1 MRRRDFIKGIVGS
14 ATAWPLAPR
23 AQQGERI
30 RRIGILETISA
41 KLNAANFDAFR
52 AGMNALGYSEGN
64 NIVIE
69 YRSAE
74 GDGSRFP
81 QLVADL
87 LRSKVDVI
95 VTRGTPATL
104 AAKAA
109 TTSVPIVMA
118 AIGDP
123 LVVVASLSHPGSNI
137 TGLSGYGA
145 DLETKRVEVLK
156 ELIPGARRI
165 AGLYNMGNPAVPPQW
180 EQLQRA
186 AQKLGVQSELLDV
199 RRPADI
205 GVVFENAKRHAVDAT
220 VVGIDALTEENRK
233 LIAELAVQQRLPAIY
248 QSKDNVEAGGLIA
261 YGPNYADLYR
271 RTATYVDKIFKG
283 AKPADLPIEQPTKFE
298 LIINLK
304 AAKAIGL
311 TIPPIL
317 LIRADELI
325 E

>member
-30 RRIGILETISA
+30 RRIGMLETISA

-52 AGMNALGYSEGN
+52 AGMNALGYGEGN

-69 YRSAE
+69 YRSAD

-87 LRSKVDVI
+87 LRAKVDVI
-95 VTRGTPATL
+95 VTRGAPATL

-109 TTSVPIVMA
+109 TTSIPIVMA

-123 LVVVASLSHPGSNI
+123 FVVVASLSYPGSNI

-145 DLETKRVEVLK
+145 DLEAKRVELLK

-165 AGLYNMGNPAVPPQW
+165 GGLYNMGNPAVPPQW
-180 EQLQRA
+180 EQLQRG

-205 GVVFENAKRHAVDAT
+205 GAAFENAKRHAVDT
-220 VVGIDALTEENRK
+220 IQVGVDALTQDNRK
-233 LIAELAVQQRLPAIY
+233 LIAELAILHRLPVIY
-248 QSKDNVEAGGLIA
+248 VSKDYVEAGGLIA
-261 YGPNYADLYR
+261 YGPNFADMYR
-271 RTATYVDKIFKG
+271 RAATYVDKIFKG

-298 LIINLK
+298 LLINLR
-304 AAKAIGL
+304 AAKAI
-311 TIPPIL
+311 
-317 LIRADELI
+317 
-325 E
+325 